1 MDKRLSAKLDQAKG
15 VTVHKD
21 KLRIAFRLAGDKVQT
36 KRSLGIEP
44 TSRNIDFAINK
55 LGEIKMDIMRGT
67 FTWDRHFPNDPKA
80 KIAYGISLRE
90 ALNRYYLDLGSWK
103 RSTRHCNEYTA
114 SSMLRDFGPEVN
126 LKNITLDSLREYEQI
141 LTKNSSLQRVKY
153 KLYILKLVME
163 RALRDGVIDSTPFS
177 SFELAVKTT
186 GDKLDEEAQ
195 LSELDVYTI
204 AEANMI
210 IGWHKNQPHEA
221 NLLQFLFWS
230 GARHGEVAALKWSD
244 YDRHNRYVDIL
255 RTNTLFRGVT
265 QTPKTG
271 KARRVYL
278 PLLAIEALER
288 QREIT
293 AGSEHIFCSQQSQ
306 RPFHNRNIINY
317 PRWTTRVNDLGL
329 RRLTPYVTRHC
340 FASWMLR
347 AGENMMDIAN
357 ALGHSDM
364 SMLQT
369 VYGHFIPQDR
379 HKWTM
384 DDPLNRNE

>member
-1 MDKRLSAKLDQAKG
+1 M
-15 VTVHKD
+15 
-21 KLRIAFRLAGDKVQT
+21 
-36 KRSLGIEP
+36 
-44 TSRNIDFAINK
+44 
-55 LGEIKMDIMRGT
+55 
-67 FTWDRHFPNDPKA
+67 
-80 KIAYGISLRE
+80 
-90 ALNRYYLDLGSWK
+90 
-103 RSTRHCNEYTA
+103 
-114 SSMLRDFGPEVN
+114 
-126 LKNITLDSLREYEQI
+126 REYEQI

-153 KLYILKLVME
+153 KLYVLKLVMD
-163 RALRDGVIDSTPFS
+163 RALRDEVIDNTPFS
-177 SFELAVKTT
+177 SFELAAKTT

-244 YDRHNRYVDIL
+244 YDCHNRYVDIL